1 MDLGNALSDLP
12 ESSAIALWDAEQ
24 LASWLDQVNISIPVA
39 VSIFFLFFSLLNLV
53 ESFPCKTI
61 HGLSGL
67 ISIAPAYQQ

>member
-39 VSIFFLFFSLLNLV
+39 VSIFFPFFL
-53 ESFPCKTI
+53 SFE
-61 HGLSGL
+61 LSGIL
-67 ISIAPAYQQ
+67 PL